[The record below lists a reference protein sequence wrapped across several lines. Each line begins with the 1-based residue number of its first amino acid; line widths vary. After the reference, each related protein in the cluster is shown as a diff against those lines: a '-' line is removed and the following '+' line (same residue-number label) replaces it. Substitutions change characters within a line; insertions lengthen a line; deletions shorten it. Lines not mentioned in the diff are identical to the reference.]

1 MSLGGSQHT
10 GKYFF
15 LIVGLHLI
23 SKAVFVWKQNNLE
36 WNITIIKKLGFVSL
50 VLKLIFLYFPVG
62 SFMCCLPRQTNQPE
76 GLLKKCFPGREDC
89 YENWSLSLVYTPRI
103 EYQIACSSEQI
114 PGSCN
119 KLSRKQN
126 CNLWL
131 PIRSLL
137 YLSIQYFRVN
147 IPCALLG
154 DEYQRIFGLWVANQ
168 NILREVINSLIISSY
183 SNNISTCSTCQLN
196 QEAAGNALFNRRS

>member
-23 SKAVFVWKQNNLE
+23 SKAVFVWKQNKLE

-89 YENWSLSLVYTPRI
+89 YENWSLSLSTHPELNTKLHAVVNKSLVHATSFPANK
-103 EYQIACSSEQI
+103 IAISD
-114 PGSCN
+114 
-119 KLSRKQN
+119 
-126 CNLWL
+126 
-131 PIRSLL
+131 
-137 YLSIQYFRVN
+137 YLSDRYCIYRYN
-147 IPCALLG
+147 
-154 DEYQRIFGLWVANQ
+154 IFG
-168 NILREVINSLIISSY
+168 
-183 SNNISTCSTCQLN
+183 
-196 QEAAGNALFNRRS
+196 